1 MKRSKITDDDLR
13 YFKERD
19 QALGRKLAA
28 EKSFRQYKLA
38 KEIFE
43 KQNDTTV

>member
-1 MKRSKITDDDLR
+1 MTDDDLR
-13 YFKERD
+13 YFKEKYKRD